1 MHIRNSSRFEKPIKI
16 IYPGELYVSRDDE
29 IIGTLLGSCVSVCLI
44 DAQRS
49 ISGMNHFM
57 LPGKISRHDI
67 FKDRMARYGITAIKN
82 LMQEMERFGSK
93 KSDWVA
99 KVFGGGKILVI
110 EGDKNTIPEDNIRI
124 ARILLELEDI
134 PIVKSDV
141 GGIFTRKLLMEVKSG
156 KVFLK
161 KTSRNDIVE
170 KVVHTEEEYLKRG
183 FILNG

>member
-1 MHIRNSSRFEKPIKI
+1 MHIRNSIRFEKPIKI
-16 IYPGELYVSRDDE
+16 IYPGELYASKEDE

-44 DAQRS
+44 DVAKG
-49 ISGMNHFM
+49 ICGMNHFM

-82 LMQEMERFGSK
+82 LISEMERLGSHK
-93 KSDWVA
+93 ADWVA
-99 KVFGGGKILVI
+99 KVFGGGKILLL
-110 EGDKNTIPEDNIRI
+110 ETDKNTIPEDNIRV

-141 GGIFTRKLLMEVKSG
+141 GGTFTRKLLMEVKSG

-161 KTSRNDIVE
+161 KTSRNDIIE
-170 KVVHTEEEYLKRG
+170 KVAHTEEEYLRKG
-183 FILNG
+183 LF